1 MALRLEIISAQRQQL
16 GNKASFVVAES
27 GCSIGRS
34 LDNDWALPDIAR
46 FLSGRHAVI
55 HFRGGEYF
63 LEDTSTNGTFV
74 NDSVA
79 PLGKRG
85 TRVLLHSGDVV
96 RIGEYRILVHLDERA
111 RPAAAPDTHTQ
122 AYMTVETVVPLRDP
136 VGRKVNSDEGIDFS
150 ALVRTAD
157 ATSTLQ
163 RMGTKRQV
171 SDADLG
177 DALTIDSLLIDLTG
191 STSRSAASSTAAGAV
206 NASATV
212 PQTSMGDATLGGREK
227 STDQTGSESI
237 GTMPQAAEQE
247 RVARLRSAAKARLEG
262 TGTMP
267 TLDLHSGLEIFC
279 RGAGIDPSSLSMR
292 DEAMLLQLAG
302 RMLRETLLGLK
313 EILRAQQ
320 AFVDRNGI
328 EREAPEGRSP
338 LDANADEYL
347 LGLFAGH
354 EKRQLDAVMQLR
366 EQFAHASRHAAAVDP
381 ALRTA
386 LTQFLGHL
394 APERLAVGKDGGAN
408 WNRYRDVYGNLLQA
422 SGGRLP
428 HLFLEALAQAYQE
441 ARGRN

>member
-16 GNKASFVVAES
+16 GNKASFVVEES

-111 RPAAAPDTHTQ
+111 RPTSAPDTHTQ
-122 AYMTVETVVPLRDP
+122 AHMTVETVVPLRDP
-136 VGRKVNSDEGIDFS
+136 VGRKVSSDEGIDFS

-163 RMGTKRQV
+163 RMGTKRQA

-191 STSRSAASSTAAGAV
+191 SATARSAG
-206 NASATV
+206 SATV
-212 PQTSMGDATLGGREK
+212 PQA
-227 STDQTGSESI
+227 SI
-237 GTMPQAAEQE
+237 GDTTLSGRDRGADHAGNETIGTLPQQAEQD
-247 RVARLRSAAKARLEG
+247 RVSRLRSAAKMRLEG
-262 TGTMP
+262 TGSMP
-267 TLDLHSGLEIFC
+267 ALDLDTALDIFC
-279 RGAGIDPSSLSMR
+279 RGAGIDASQLSMR

-302 RMLRETLLGLK
+302 RMLRETMLGLK

-320 AFVDRNGI
+320 DFVDRNGI

-338 LDANADEYL
+338 LDANMDEYL

-366 EQFAHASRHAAAVDP
+366 DQFAHASRHAAAVDP
-381 ALRTA
+381 ALRAA

-394 APERLAVGKDGGAN
+394 APERLATGSDGAAN

-422 SGGRLP
+422 TGGRLP
-428 HLFLEALAQAYQE
+428 HLFLEALSQAYQD

>member
-16 GNKASFVVAES
+16 GNKASFVVEET

-46 FLSGRHAVI
+46 FLSGRHAFI

-63 LEDTSTNGTFV
+63 LEDTSTNGTYV

-111 RPAAAPDTHTQ
+111 RPTAAPDTHTQ
-122 AYMTVETVVPLRDP
+122 AHMTVETVVPLRDP
-136 VGRKVNSDEGIDFS
+136 VGRKASTDDGIDFS

-163 RMGTKRQV
+163 RMGTKRQ
-171 SDADLG
+171 SGDADLG

-191 STSRSAASSTAAGAV
+191 STTRSA
-206 NASATV
+206 ASATV
-212 PQTSMGDATLGGREK
+212 PHTSMGDTTLSGRDRVTEN
-227 STDQTGSESI
+227 TGSETA
-237 GTMPQAAEQE
+237 GTLPQKAEQE

-262 TGTMP
+262 TNSVP
-267 TLDLHSGLEIFC
+267 ALDLHSALEIFC
-279 RGAGIDPSSLSMR
+279 RGAGIDPSSLSLR

-302 RMLRETLLGLK
+302 RMLRETMLGLK

-320 AFVDRNGI
+320 SFVDRNGI

-338 LDANADEYL
+338 LDANMDDYL
-347 LGLFAGH
+347 LELFAGH

-366 EQFAHASRHAAAVDP
+366 EQFAHASRHAAAMDP

-386 LTQFLGHL
+386 LEQFLGHL
-394 APERLAVGKDGGAN
+394 APERLATGKDGVAN

-428 HLFLEALAQAYQE
+428 HLFLEALAQAYQD

>member
-16 GNKASFVVAES
+16 GNKASFVVEEA

-46 FLSGRHAVI
+46 FLSGKHAVI

-63 LEDTSTNGTFV
+63 LEDTSTNGTYV

-111 RPAAAPDTHTQ
+111 RPTAAPDTHTQ
-122 AYMTVETVVPLRDP
+122 AHMTVETVVPLRDP
-136 VGRKVNSDEGIDFS
+136 VGRRANTDDGIDFS

-163 RMGTKRQV
+163 RMGTKRHA

-191 STSRSAASSTAAGAV
+191 STARSA
-206 NASATV
+206 ASATV
-212 PQTSMGDATLGGREK
+212 PHASVADTTLGGRDRVEG
-227 STDQTGSESI
+227 TGSVTA
-237 GTMPQAAEQE
+237 GTLPQQAEQD
-247 RVARLRSAAKARLEG
+247 RIARLRSAAKARLEG
-262 TGTMP
+262 TNSVP
-267 TLDLHSGLEIFC
+267 ALDLHSALEIFC

-302 RMLRETLLGLK
+302 RLLRETMLGLK

-320 AFVDRNGI
+320 TFVDRNGI

-338 LDANADEYL
+338 LDANVDEYL
-347 LGLFAGH
+347 LELFAGH

-366 EQFAHASRHAAAVDP
+366 EQFANASRHAAAVDP
-381 ALRTA
+381 ALRAA

-394 APERLAVGKDGGAN
+394 APERLATGKDGAAN
-408 WNRYRDVYGNLLQA
+408 WSRYRDVYGNLLQA
-422 SGGRLP
+422 TSGKLP
-428 HLFLEALAQAYQE
+428 HLFLEALAQAYKD